1 MEHFV
6 REDIMRLLTPR
17 SSCSTVDKQ
26 VEAVMNKHMD
36 QWLEWLQHNYLPGPS
51 LIGPEHFNKAE
62 SENELSP

>member
-17 SSCSTVDKQ
+17 RMAKQ

-36 QWLEWLQHNYLPGPS
+36 RWLEWLQHNYLPGPS